1 MSLYRQAGRARRN
14 RRMAALAAAAVV
26 VIAVVVVVLASSGG
40 GPPSHSERVASA
52 RSAAS
57 EALDGVELLTV
68 EYGQAVR
75 GGRVVAATEFAAA
88 KADVQRARQSL
99 TDHRSDFESVDPGGY
114 RRATQALE
122 TLAATVAHRSDIAAP
137 VGRARAALTP
147 FTRG

>member
-1 MSLYRQAGRARRN
+1 MSLYREAGRTRRN
-14 RRMAALAAAAVV
+14 RRIAIAAGVAVV
-26 VIAVVVVVLASSGG
+26 VIAAIVIVLASSGG

-52 RSAAS
+52 RSAAA

-99 TDHRSDFESVDPGGY
+99 AQHQADFEAVDPAAY
-114 RRATQALE
+114 RRATQALGA
-122 TLAATVAHRSDIAAP
+122 LAATVARRADLTAA
-137 VGRARAALTP
+137 VAAARASLQP
-147 FTRG
+147 FT